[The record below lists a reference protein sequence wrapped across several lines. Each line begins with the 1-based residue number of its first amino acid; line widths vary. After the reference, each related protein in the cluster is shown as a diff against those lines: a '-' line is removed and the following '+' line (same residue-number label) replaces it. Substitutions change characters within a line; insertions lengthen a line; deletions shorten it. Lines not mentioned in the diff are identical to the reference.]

1 MIKIN
6 WITIVAIRKI
16 LKFPD
21 QDLRI
26 KAKPVETFDEE
37 LKTLTDDMFETMHS
51 VNGIGLAATQIG
63 VAKQVAVIDISP
75 EKNEPLVIVNPA
87 IQILDPS
94 KTEDYDEGCLSVP
107 GFFEK
112 ISRPSDIKLTY
123 QDLNGKKQEI
133 KPEGLLTK
141 VVQHELDH
149 LNGRLFVD
157 HISEL
162 KRRRIRNK
170 IVKQK

>member
-1 MIKIN
+1 M
-6 WITIVAIRKI
+6 AIRKI

-37 LKTLTDDMFETMHS
+37 LKTLTEDMFETMHS

-170 IVKQK
+170 IIKQK

>member
-1 MIKIN
+1 M
-6 WITIVAIRKI
+6 AIRKI

-26 KAKPVETFDEE
+26 KAKPVETFDDK
-37 LKTLTDDMFETMHS
+37 LKALTDDMFETMHS

-63 VAKQVAVIDISP
+63 IAKQVAVIDISP

-112 ISRPSDIKLTY
+112 ISRPSDIKLSY

-141 VVQHELDH
+141 VVQHEFDH

>member
-1 MIKIN
+1 M
-6 WITIVAIRKI
+6 AIRKI

-21 QDLRI
+21 QDLRT
-26 KAKPVETFDEE
+26 KAQVIETFDTA
-37 LKTLTDDMFETMHS
+37 LKALTDDMFETMHS

-63 VAKQVAVIDISP
+63 ISKRVAVIDISQ
-75 EKNEPLVIVNPA
+75 EKNEPFVIINPE
-87 IQILDPS
+87 IEILNTS
-94 KTEDYDEGCLSVP
+94 KNEDYDEGCLSVP
-107 GFFEK
+107 GFFET

-123 QDLNGKKQEI
+123 QDLNGEKKEI

>member
-1 MIKIN
+1 M
-6 WITIVAIRKI
+6 AIRKI
-16 LKFPD
+16 LKFPN

-87 IQILDPS
+87 VQILDPS

-123 QDLNGKKQEI
+123 QDLNGKNLEI

>member
-1 MIKIN
+1 M
-6 WITIVAIRKI
+6 AIRKI

-21 QDLRI
+21 QDLRT

-63 VAKQVAVIDISP
+63 IAKQVAVIDISP

-94 KTEDYDEGCLSVP
+94 KIEDYDEGCLSVP

>member
-1 MIKIN
+1 M
-6 WITIVAIRKI
+6 AIRKI

-26 KAKPVETFDEE
+26 KAKPVESFDDE

-51 VNGIGLAATQIG
+51 VNGIGLAATQVG

>member
-1 MIKIN
+1 M
-6 WITIVAIRKI
+6 AIRKI

-37 LKTLTDDMFETMHS
+37 LKALTDDMFETMHS
-51 VNGIGLAATQIG
+51 ENGIGLAATQIG

-87 IQILDPS
+87 IQILDPT

>member
-1 MIKIN
+1 M
-6 WITIVAIRKI
+6 AIRKI

-26 KAKPVETFDEE
+26 KAKPVETFDDE
-37 LKTLTDDMFETMHS
+37 LKTLTDDMFETMHAA
-51 VNGIGLAATQIG
+51 NGVGLAATQIG

-112 ISRPSDIKLTY
+112 ISRPSDIKLTF

>member
-1 MIKIN
+1 M
-6 WITIVAIRKI
+6 AIRKI

-37 LKTLTDDMFETMHS
+37 LKTLTDDMFETMHT

>member
-1 MIKIN
+1 M
-6 WITIVAIRKI
+6 AIRKI

-37 LKTLTDDMFETMHS
+37 LKALTDDMFETMHS

-63 VAKQVAVIDISP
+63 IAKRVAVIDISQ
-75 EKNEPLVIVNPA
+75 EKNEPLVIINPV
-87 IQILDPS
+87 IQILDPY
-94 KTEDYDEGCLSVP
+94 KIEDYDEGCLSIP
-107 GFFEK
+107 GFFET
-112 ISRPSDIKLTY
+112 ISRPSDVKLSF
-123 QDLNGKKQEI
+123 QDLNGQKKEI

>member
-1 MIKIN
+1 M
-6 WITIVAIRKI
+6 AIRKI

-26 KAKPVETFDEE
+26 KAKPVETFDKE

-63 VAKQVAVIDISP
+63 IAKQVAVIDISP
-75 EKNEPLVIVNPA
+75 EKNEPLVIVNPK

-94 KTEDYDEGCLSVP
+94 KKEDYDEGCLSVP
-107 GFFEK
+107 GFFET
-112 ISRPSDIKLTY
+112 ISRPSDIKLSY

-141 VVQHELDH
+141 VVQHELGH

>member
-1 MIKIN
+1 M
-6 WITIVAIRKI
+6 AIRKI

-26 KAKPVETFDEE
+26 KAKPVETFDKE

-63 VAKQVAVIDISP
+63 IAKQVAVIDISP
-75 EKNEPLVIVNPA
+75 EKNEPLVIVNPK

-94 KTEDYDEGCLSVP
+94 KKEDYDEGCLSVP
-107 GFFEK
+107 GFFET
-112 ISRPSDIKLTY
+112 ISRPSDIQLSY
-123 QDLNGKKQEI
+123 QDLNGQKQEI

>member
-1 MIKIN
+1 M
-6 WITIVAIRKI
+6 AIRKI

-37 LKTLTDDMFETMHS
+37 LKALTDDMFETMHS

-112 ISRPSDIKLTY
+112 ISRPSDIKLSY

>member
-1 MIKIN
+1 M
-6 WITIVAIRKI
+6 AIRKI

-26 KAKPVETFDEE
+26 KAKPVESFDDK

-51 VNGIGLAATQIG
+51 MNGIGLAATQIG

-75 EKNEPLVIVNPA
+75 EKNEPLVIINPA

-112 ISRPSDIKLTY
+112 ISRPSDIKLFY
-123 QDLNGKKQEI
+123 KDLSGKNQEI

>member
-1 MIKIN
+1 M
-6 WITIVAIRKI
+6 AIRKI

-26 KAKPVETFDEE
+26 KAKPVESFDDK

-51 VNGIGLAATQIG
+51 VDGIGLAATQIG

-112 ISRPSDIKLTY
+112 ISRPSEIKLTY

>member
-1 MIKIN
+1 M
-6 WITIVAIRKI
+6 AIRKI
-16 LKFPD
+16 LKFPN

-26 KAKPVETFDEE
+26 KAKPIETFDEE

-63 VAKQVAVIDISP
+63 IAKQVAVIDISP
-75 EKNEPLVIVNPA
+75 EKNEPLVIVNPK

-94 KTEDYDEGCLSVP
+94 KKEDYDEGCLSVP
-107 GFFEK
+107 GFFET
-112 ISRPSDIKLTY
+112 ISRPSDIKLSY

>member
-1 MIKIN
+1 M
-6 WITIVAIRKI
+6 AIRKI

-87 IQILDPS
+87 IQILDPTKS
-94 KTEDYDEGCLSVP
+94 EDYDEGCLSVP

-133 KPEGLLTK
+133 IPEGLLTK

>member
-1 MIKIN
+1 M
-6 WITIVAIRKI
+6 AIRKI

-37 LKTLTDDMFETMHS
+37 LKTLTEDMFETMHS

-63 VAKQVAVIDISP
+63 VTKQVAVIDISP

-87 IQILDPS
+87 IQILDPT

>member
-1 MIKIN
+1 M
-6 WITIVAIRKI
+6 AIRKI

-26 KAKPVETFDEE
+26 KAKPVEIFDDE

-75 EKNEPLVIVNPA
+75 EKNEPLVIVNPE
-87 IQILDPS
+87 IKILDPS
-94 KTEDYDEGCLSVP
+94 KKEDYDEGCLSVP
-107 GFFEK
+107 GFFET
-112 ISRPSDIKLTY
+112 ISRPSDIKLSY
-123 QDLNGKKQEI
+123 QDLNGQKQEI

-170 IVKQK
+170 IVKKK

>member
-1 MIKIN
+1 M
-6 WITIVAIRKI
+6 AIRKI

-26 KAKPVETFDEE
+26 KAKPVETFDKE

-63 VAKQVAVIDISP
+63 IAKQVAVIDISP
-75 EKNEPLVIVNPA
+75 EKNEPLVIVNPK

-94 KTEDYDEGCLSVP
+94 KKEDYDEGCLSIP
-107 GFFEK
+107 GFFET
-112 ISRPSDIKLTY
+112 ISRPSDIKLSY

>member
-1 MIKIN
+1 M
-6 WITIVAIRKI
+6 AIRKI

-26 KAKPVETFDEE
+26 KAKPVESFDGE

-63 VAKQVAVIDISP
+63 IAKQVAVIDISP

-112 ISRPSDIKLTY
+112 ISRPSEIKLTY

>member
-1 MIKIN
+1 M
-6 WITIVAIRKI
+6 AIRKI

-63 VAKQVAVIDISP
+63 VAKQVAVIDTSP
-75 EKNEPLVIVNPA
+75 EKNEPLVIVNPV

-112 ISRPSDIKLTY
+112 ISRPSDIKISY

>member
-1 MIKIN
+1 M
-6 WITIVAIRKI
+6 AIRKI

-21 QDLRI
+21 QDLRN

-37 LKTLTDDMFETMHS
+37 LKTLTDDMFETMHAA
-51 VNGIGLAATQIG
+51 NGVGLAATQIG

>member
-1 MIKIN
+1 M
-6 WITIVAIRKI
+6 AIRKI

-26 KAKPVETFDEE
+26 KAKPVESFDDE

-75 EKNEPLVIVNPA
+75 EKNEPLVIINPA

-112 ISRPSDIKLTY
+112 ISRPSDIKLSY
-123 QDLNGKKQEI
+123 QDLSGKKQEI

>member
-1 MIKIN
+1 M
-6 WITIVAIRKI
+6 AIRKI

-26 KAKPVETFDEE
+26 KAKPVETFDKE
-37 LKTLTDDMFETMHS
+37 LKALTDDMFETMHS

-63 VAKQVAVIDISP
+63 IAKQVAVIDISP
-75 EKNEPLVIVNPA
+75 EKNEPLVIVNPK

-94 KTEDYDEGCLSVP
+94 KKEDYDEGCLSVP

>member
-1 MIKIN
+1 M
-6 WITIVAIRKI
+6 AIRKI

-26 KAKPVETFDEE
+26 KAKPVETFDDE

-94 KTEDYDEGCLSVP
+94 KTEVYDEGCLSIP

>member
-1 MIKIN
+1 M
-6 WITIVAIRKI
+6 AIRKI
-16 LKFPD
+16 LKFPN

-87 IQILDPS
+87 IQILDPT

-170 IVKQK
+170 IIKQK

>member
-1 MIKIN
+1 M
-6 WITIVAIRKI
+6 AIRKI

-37 LKTLTDDMFETMHS
+37 LKALTDDMFETMHS

-75 EKNEPLVIVNPA
+75 EKNEPLVIVNPE

-112 ISRPSDIKLTY
+112 ISRPSDIQLSY
-123 QDLNGKKQEI
+123 QDLSGQKHEI
-133 KPEGLLTK
+133 KPDGLLTK

>member
-1 MIKIN
+1 M
-6 WITIVAIRKI
+6 AIRKI

-26 KAKPVETFDEE
+26 KAKPVETFDDE

-63 VAKQVAVIDISP
+63 VAKQVAVIDISA
-75 EKNEPLVIVNPA
+75 EKNEPLVIVNPE
-87 IQILDPS
+87 IKILDPS
-94 KTEDYDEGCLSVP
+94 KKEDYDEGCLSVP
-107 GFFEK
+107 GFFET
-112 ISRPSDIKLTY
+112 ISRPSDIQLSY
-123 QDLNGKKQEI
+123 QDLNGQKQEI

>member
-1 MIKIN
+1 M
-6 WITIVAIRKI
+6 AIRKI

-26 KAKPVETFDEE
+26 KAKPVESFDDE

-63 VAKQVAVIDISP
+63 IAKQVAVIDISP

>member
-1 MIKIN
+1 M
-6 WITIVAIRKI
+6 AIRKI

-26 KAKPVETFDEE
+26 KAKPVETFDDE
-37 LKTLTDDMFETMHS
+37 LKTLTEDMFETMHS

-94 KTEDYDEGCLSVP
+94 KKEDYDEGCLSVP
-107 GFFEK
+107 GFFET
-112 ISRPSDIKLTY
+112 ISRPSDIKLSY

>member
-1 MIKIN
+1 V
-6 WITIVAIRKI
+6 TIRKI

-26 KAKPVETFDEE
+26 KAKPIETFDEE
-37 LKTLTDDMFETMHS
+37 LKNLTDDMFETMHS
-51 VNGIGLAATQIG
+51 ANGIGLAATQIG
-63 VAKQVAVIDISP
+63 IAKQVAVIDISP
-75 EKNEPLVIVNPA
+75 EKNEPLVIINPE
-87 IQILDPS
+87 IQILDSS

-107 GFFEK
+107 GFFET
-112 ISRPSDIKLTY
+112 ISRPSDIKLSY
-123 QDLNGKKQEI
+123 QDLNGKKQEM

>member
-1 MIKIN
+1 M
-6 WITIVAIRKI
+6 AIRKI

-26 KAKPVETFDEE
+26 KAKPVETFDDE

-51 VNGIGLAATQIG
+51 VDGIGLAAPQIG

-75 EKNEPLVIVNPA
+75 EKTEPLVIVNPV

>member
-1 MIKIN
+1 M
-6 WITIVAIRKI
+6 AIRKI

-21 QDLRI
+21 QALRI
-26 KAKPVETFDEE
+26 KAKPVETFDEG
-37 LKTLTDDMFETMHS
+37 LKALTEDMFETMHS

-75 EKNEPLVIVNPA
+75 EKNEPLVIINPA

>member
-1 MIKIN
+1 M
-6 WITIVAIRKI
+6 AIRKI

-26 KAKPVETFDEE
+26 KAKPVESFDDE

-63 VAKQVAVIDISP
+63 IAKQVAVIDISP
-75 EKNEPLVIVNPA
+75 EKNEPLVIVNPK

-94 KTEDYDEGCLSVP
+94 KKEDYDEGCLSVP
-107 GFFEK
+107 GFFET
-112 ISRPSDIKLTY
+112 ISRPSDIKLSY

>member
-1 MIKIN
+1 M
-6 WITIVAIRKI
+6 AIRKI
-16 LKFPD
+16 LKFPN

-75 EKNEPLVIVNPA
+75 EKNEPLVIVNPE

-112 ISRPSDIKLTY
+112 ISRPSDIKLSY
-123 QDLNGKKQEI
+123 QDLSGQQHEI

>member
-1 MIKIN
+1 M
-6 WITIVAIRKI
+6 AIRKI

-26 KAKPVETFDEE
+26 KAKPVETFDDE

-51 VNGIGLAATQIG
+51 VDGIGLAATQIG

-133 KPEGLLTK
+133 KPGGLLTK

>member
-1 MIKIN
+1 M
-6 WITIVAIRKI
+6 AIRKI

-26 KAKPVETFDEE
+26 KAKPVESFDDE

-75 EKNEPLVIVNPA
+75 EKNEPLVIINPA

>member
-1 MIKIN
+1 
-6 WITIVAIRKI
+6 VAIRKI

-26 KAKPVETFDEE
+26 KAKPIETFDEE
-37 LKTLTDDMFETMHS
+37 LKNLTDDMFETMHS

-63 VAKQVAVIDISP
+63 VAQQVAVIDISP
-75 EKNEPLVIVNPA
+75 EKNEPLVIINPK
-87 IQILDPS
+87 ILILDSS

-107 GFFEK
+107 GFFET
-112 ISRPSDIKLTY
+112 ISRPSDIKLSY
-123 QDLNGKKQEI
+123 QDLNGKRKEI

>member
-1 MIKIN
+1 M
-6 WITIVAIRKI
+6 AIRKI

-26 KAKPVETFDEE
+26 KAKPVESFDDE
-37 LKTLTDDMFETMHS
+37 LKALTDDMFETMHS
-51 VNGIGLAATQIG
+51 VDGIGLAATQIG